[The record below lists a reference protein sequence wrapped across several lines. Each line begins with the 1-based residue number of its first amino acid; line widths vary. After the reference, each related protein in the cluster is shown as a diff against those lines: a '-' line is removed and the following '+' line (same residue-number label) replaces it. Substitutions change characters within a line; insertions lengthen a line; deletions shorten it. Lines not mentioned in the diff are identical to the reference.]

1 MHFVASVSEQ
11 LIARPKALR
20 EALQDERA
28 AKRVIEDPVFF
39 FAVLMCID
47 K

>member
-20 EALQDERA
+20 EALQDDRA
-28 AKRVIEDPVFF
+28 AKRVIEDSVF